1 MNLSRPLFIAAALAF
16 AFLAPASFSKTEKY
30 KKVTFDEFF
39 AGSVASIPLSL
50 DIPSQY
56 SYAEA
61 VSNRATT
68 YSYWMRADEVARAVK
83 TQDLPSK
90 TGYIYG
96 KLTPNEAYD
105 RSTRKFTTEDQL
117 EAQAAQAGLEVLER
131 KRFEAKGYPV
141 FAYIVKAKNGTV
153 VCSMFVGTLID
164 TNVLYFG
171 YRPPKNDL
179 KIGRAVWSHLL
190 DSLK

>member
-1 MNLSRPLFIAAALAF
+1 MNVSRPILIAVALIF
-16 AFLAPASFSKTEKY
+16 AFLAPASFAKTKEY
-30 KKVTFDEFF
+30 KTVTFDEFF
-39 AGSVASIPLSL
+39 AGSIASIPLSL

-61 VSNRATT
+61 ASNRATT

-105 RSTRKFTTEDQL
+105 RSAGKFTSEDQL
-117 EAQAAQAGLEVLER
+117 EAQAAQTGMEVIER
-131 KRFEAKGYPV
+131 KRFEARGYPV
-141 FAYIVKAKNGTV
+141 FAYIIKTKNGTV
-153 VCSMFVGTLID
+153 VCSIFVGTLID

-179 KIGRAVWSHLL
+179 KVGLAIWSHIL

>member
-1 MNLSRPLFIAAALAF
+1 MIKPRLYPPIAALLFAVLLSAAF
-16 AFLAPASFSKTEKY
+16 AKDQAY
-30 KKVTFDEFF
+30 KKVSFDDFF
-39 AGSVASIPLSL
+39 AKSIVPLPLSI
-50 DIPSQY
+50 DIPDQY

-68 YSYWMRADEVARAVK
+68 YSYWMRADEVAHAVK
-83 TQDLPSK
+83 TQDLPAK

-105 RSTRKFTTEDQL
+105 RDTGKFTSEDQL
-117 EAQAAQAGLEVLER
+117 EAQAAQAGMEVIER
-131 KRFEAKGYPV
+131 KRFEARGYPV

-153 VCSMFVGTLID
+153 VCSMFVGTLVD

-171 YRPPKNDL
+171 YRPPRNDL
-179 KIGRAVWSHLL
+179 KIGRAIWSHIL
-190 DSLK
+190 DSLR

>member
-1 MNLSRPLFIAAALAF
+1 MKPRSILFAVTLFFLATAAF
-16 AFLAPASFSKTEKY
+16 AKDQEY
-30 KKVTFDEFF
+30 KKVSFDEFF
-39 AGSVASIPLSL
+39 AGSIVSIPLSIE
-50 DIPSQY
+50 IPQQY
-56 SYAEA
+56 GYAEA
-61 VSNRATT
+61 ASDRVTT

-96 KLTPNEAYD
+96 KLTPNEAFD
-105 RSTRKFTTEDQL
+105 RSSGKFTSEGQL
-117 EAQAAQAGLEVLER
+117 EAQCARAGMELIER

-141 FAYIVKAKNGTV
+141 FAYIVKSKNGTV

-164 TNVLYFG
+164 TNVLFFG

-179 KIGRAVWSHLL
+179 KIGRVVWSHIL

>member
-1 MNLSRPLFIAAALAF
+1 MNLSRPILVTAALAF
-16 AFLAPASFSKTEKY
+16 AFLAPASFAKTENF

-39 AGSVASIPLSL
+39 AGSVAPIPLSL

-56 SYAEA
+56 SYAEPA
-61 VSNRATT
+61 SNRTTT

-83 TQDLPSK
+83 TKDLPSK

-96 KLTPNEAYD
+96 KLTPNETYD
-105 RSTRKFTTEDQL
+105 RSTGKFMSEDQL
-117 EAQAAQAGLEVLER
+117 EVQIAQAGMELIER
-131 KRFEAKGYPV
+131 KRFEAKGHPV
-141 FAYIVKAKNGTV
+141 FAYIIKAKNGTV
-153 VCSMFVGTLID
+153 VCSLFVGTLID

-179 KIGRAVWSHLL
+179 KIGRVVWSHILE
-190 DSLK
+190 SLK